1 MKTELKKPELH
12 GLNNH
17 ISTRRPVFGK
27 LYQNGRGEMM
37 ALTKILIYYIDW
49 SM

>member
-1 MKTELKKPELH
+1 MASIITFQHADQFL
-12 GLNNH
+12 GN
-17 ISTRRPVFGK
+17 
-27 LYQNGRGEMM
+27 YQNGRGEMM